1 MKTRFGLRTRL
12 TVFYTLVFGA
22 LLMALAAVSYRVLA
36 QQLDSDATTNLIEM
50 TNGLHGYL
58 RFDEGKPSIVYD
70 TTDPEEAAFVQR
82 ATRYYQ
88 IYDATTGALLTQSE
102 ALEPLGLAFTPRE
115 VKFFRDQPQL
125 HDIQTDYGRIRLTNS
140 VITGDKPSDVYLLQ
154 VGTLLAP
161 FDAAL
166 RRFLQ
171 LLLWGMP
178 AGLIVA
184 VLAGRAMAGVALA
197 PMARLA
203 AAARTID
210 AANLQQRLPVR
221 GTRDELDELAHSF
234 NDTLARVEDAVGEM
248 RQFSTAIAHEL
259 RTPIAALR
267 GEIELAA
274 MKPGA
279 TEEQRETAASQ
290 LEELD
295 KLKRLI
301 DQLLTLAR
309 AESGQ
314 IPLTHDRVE
323 LAPLVTSIVEQ
334 LEPVA
339 QAQDLSLVEEIAA
352 APAISGDAAWIE
364 RLLLNLLDNA
374 FKFTPAGGT
383 VTVRLAQSDGHAIL
397 EVRDTGV
404 GMAADVV
411 PHVFER
417 FYRGDPARSAGGFG
431 VGLGLSLVKW
441 IVDRHNG
448 TVTAAGTPGAGA
460 RFTVILKAI

>member
-1 MKTRFGLRTRL
+1 VKTKFGLRTRL
-12 TVFYTLVFGA
+12 TVFYTLIFGA
-22 LLMALAAVSYRVLA
+22 LLTGLAVVSYRVLA
-36 QQLDSDATTNLIEM
+36 GQLDYDATTGLEEM

-58 RFDEGKPSIVYD
+58 HFDGGKPEIVYD
-70 TTDPEEAAFVQR
+70 TSDPDEAAFVQR
-82 ATRYYQ
+82 ATRFYQ

-102 ALEPLGLAFTPRE
+102 AIEPLGLLFTPAE
-115 VKFFRDQPQL
+115 VRSFRDIPL

-140 VITGDKPSDVYLLQ
+140 VIAGEKPSEVFLLQ
-154 VGTLLAP
+154 VGVSLAVS
-161 FDAAL
+161 DAAL
-166 RRFLQ
+166 RRFLR

-178 AGLIVA
+178 AGLILA
-184 VLAGRAMAGVALA
+184 VIAGRSMAGIALR
-197 PMARLA
+197 PLERLA

-210 AANLQQRLPVR
+210 ATNLRQRLPVR
-221 GTRDELDELAHSF
+221 GSGDELDEVAHAF

-274 MKPGA
+274 MKTGA
-279 TEEQRETAASQ
+279 TAEQREIAASQ

-314 IPLTHDRVE
+314 IPLAHERVE
-323 LAPLVTSIVEQ
+323 LAPLVQSIVEQ
-334 LEPVA
+334 LESVA
-339 QAQDLSLVEEIAA
+339 QARGLTLTAEVAA
-352 APAISGDAAWIE
+352 RPAISGDPSWIE

-374 FKFTPAGGT
+374 FKFTPSGGS
-383 VTVRLAQSDGHAIL
+383 VTVRLSESDANAEL

-404 GMAADVV
+404 GMTSDVV

-448 TVTAAGTPGAGA
+448 TVSVVSNPGDGA
-460 RFTVILKAI
+460 RFVVNIKKI

>member
-1 MKTRFGLRTRL
+1 VKIRVSLRTRL
-12 TVFYTLVFGA
+12 TVFYTLVFGT
-22 LLMALAAVSYRVLA
+22 LLGVLAGVSYRVLA
-36 QQLDSDATTNLIEM
+36 EQLDYDATTNLEEM

-58 RFDEGKPSIVYD
+58 HFDDNKPAIVYD
-70 TTDPEEAAFVQR
+70 TGDPEEAAFVQR
-82 ATRYYQ
+82 ATRFYQ
-88 IYDATTGALLTQSE
+88 IYDATSGALLAQSE
-102 ALEPLGLAFTPRE
+102 TLEPLGLTFTPSE
-115 VKFFRDQPQL
+115 VRSFRDQPRL

-140 VITGDKPSDVYLLQ
+140 VITGDKPAQVYLLQ
-154 VGTLLAP
+154 VGTSLAVS
-161 FDAAL
+161 DAAL

-178 AGLIVA
+178 PGLLIA
-184 VLAGRAMAGVALA
+184 VVAGRWMAGVALA
-197 PMARLA
+197 PLERFA

-221 GTRDELDELAHSF
+221 GVGDELDEVAHAF

-274 MKPGA
+274 MRPGA
-279 TEEQRETAASQ
+279 TDEQRETAASQ

-314 IPLTHDRVE
+314 IPLARTRVP
-323 LAPLVTSIVEQ
+323 LAPLVESIVEQ

-339 QAQDLSLVEEIAA
+339 QAHDLTLLAEVTAG
-352 APAISGDAAWIE
+352 PAIEGDASWIE

-374 FKFTPAGGT
+374 FKFTPAGGA
-383 VTVRLAQSDGHAIL
+383 VTVRLSETDRDAVLDVL
-397 EVRDTGV
+397 DTGV
-404 GMAADVV
+404 GMAPDVV

-441 IVDRHNG
+441 IVDRHGG
-448 TVTAAGTPGAGA
+448 TVTASGSPGVGA
-460 RFTVILKAI
+460 RFTVTIKKI

>member
-1 MKTRFGLRTRL
+1 VKTTFSLRTRL
-12 TVFYTLVFGA
+12 TVFYTLVFGV
-22 LLMALAAVSYRVLA
+22 LLGVLGTVSYRVLA
-36 QQLDSDATTNLIEM
+36 EQLDSDATAGLLEM
-50 TNGLHGYL
+50 TSGLHGYL
-58 RFDEGKPSIVYD
+58 RFSGDKPEVVYD
-70 TTDPEEAAFVQR
+70 SSDPDEAAFVLR
-82 ATRYYQ
+82 ATRFYQ
-88 IYDATTGALLTQSE
+88 IYDATTGVLLEQSE
-102 ALEPLGLAFTPRE
+102 AIEPLGVIFTPRE
-115 VKFFRDQPQL
+115 VKSFLDQPRL

-140 VITGDKPSDVYLLQ
+140 VIVGDKPADVFLLQ
-154 VGTLLAP
+154 VGTSLAAS
-161 FDAAL
+161 DAAL
-166 RRFLQ
+166 HRFLQ
-171 LLLWGMP
+171 LLLWGTP
-178 AGLIVA
+178 AGLLIA
-184 VLAGRAMAGVALA
+184 VFVGRWMAGVALT
-197 PMARLA
+197 PLERFA

-210 AANLQQRLPVR
+210 AANLRQRLPVR
-221 GTRDELDELAHSF
+221 GSGDELDEVAHAF

-274 MKPGA
+274 RKPDA
-279 TEEQRETAASQ
+279 TEAQREAAASQ

-314 IPLTHDRVE
+314 IPLEHVRVE
-323 LAPLVTSIVEQ
+323 LAPLVESIVEQ

-339 QAQDLSLVEEIAA
+339 QARDLTLGVDVAA
-352 APAISGDAAWIE
+352 QPAILGDPGWIE

-374 FKFTPAGGT
+374 FKFTPPGGT
-383 VTVRLAQSDGHAIL
+383 VTVRLADEEGNALL
-397 EVRDTGV
+397 EVCDTGV
-404 GMAADVV
+404 GMTADVV

-441 IVDRHNG
+441 IVDQHNG
-448 TVTAAGTPGAGA
+448 SVAATAEPGAGA
-460 RFTVILKAI
+460 RFIVKIKKI

>member
-1 MKTRFGLRTRL
+1 MKTTFSLRTRL
-12 TVFYTLVFGA
+12 TVFYTLVFGV
-22 LLMALAAVSYRVLA
+22 LLGVLGTVSYRVLA
-36 QQLDSDATTNLIEM
+36 EQLDSDATAGLLEM
-50 TNGLHGYL
+50 TSGLHGYL
-58 RFDEGKPSIVYD
+58 RFSGGKPEVVYD
-70 TTDPEEAAFVQR
+70 SSDPDEAAFVLR
-82 ATRYYQ
+82 ATRFYQ
-88 IYDATTGALLTQSE
+88 IYDATTGVLLEQSE
-102 ALEPLGLAFTPRE
+102 AIEPLGVIFTPRE
-115 VKFFRDQPQL
+115 VKSFLDQPRL

-140 VITGDKPSDVYLLQ
+140 VIVGDKPADVFLLQ
-154 VGTLLAP
+154 VGTSLAAS
-161 FDAAL
+161 DAAL
-166 RRFLQ
+166 HRFLQ
-171 LLLWGMP
+171 LLLWGTP
-178 AGLIVA
+178 AGLLIA
-184 VLAGRAMAGVALA
+184 VFVGRWMAGVALT
-197 PMARLA
+197 PLERFA

-210 AANLQQRLPVR
+210 AANLRQRLPVR
-221 GTRDELDELAHSF
+221 GSGDELDEVAHAF

-274 MKPGA
+274 RKPDA
-279 TEEQRETAASQ
+279 TEAQREAAASQ

-314 IPLTHDRVE
+314 IPLEHVRVE
-323 LAPLVTSIVEQ
+323 LAPLVESIVEQ

-339 QAQDLSLVEEIAA
+339 QARDLTLSVDVAA
-352 APAISGDAAWIE
+352 QPAILGDPGWIE

-374 FKFTPAGGT
+374 FKFTPPGGT
-383 VTVRLAQSDGHAIL
+383 VTVRLADEGGNALL
-397 EVRDTGV
+397 EVCDTGV
-404 GMAADVV
+404 GMTADVV

-441 IVDRHNG
+441 IVDQHNG
-448 TVTAAGTPGAGA
+448 SVAATAEPGAGA
-460 RFTVILKAI
+460 RFIVKIKKI

>member
-1 MKTRFGLRTRL
+1 
-12 TVFYTLVFGA
+12 
-22 LLMALAAVSYRVLA
+22 
-36 QQLDSDATTNLIEM
+36 
-50 TNGLHGYL
+50 
-58 RFDEGKPSIVYD
+58 
-70 TTDPEEAAFVQR
+70 
-82 ATRYYQ
+82 
-88 IYDATTGALLTQSE
+88 
-102 ALEPLGLAFTPRE
+102 
-115 VKFFRDQPQL
+115 
-125 HDIQTDYGRIRLTNS
+125 
-140 VITGDKPSDVYLLQ
+140 
-154 VGTLLAP
+154 
-161 FDAAL
+161 
-166 RRFLQ
+166 
-171 LLLWGMP
+171 MP
-178 AGLIVA
+178 AGLIIA
-184 VLAGRAMAGVALA
+184 VIAGRAMAGVALA
-197 PMARLA
+197 PLARLA

-221 GTRDELDELAHSF
+221 GTGDELDNVARSF

-274 MKPGA
+274 MKPTT
-279 TEEQRETAASQ
+279 TEAQREIFASQ

-314 IPLTHDRVE
+314 IPLSHERIE
-323 LAPLVTSIVEQ
+323 LAPLVRSIVEQ

-339 QAQDLSLVEEIAA
+339 QAQGLSLDEAIVAQ
-352 APAISGDAAWIE
+352 PVISGDRAWIE

-374 FKFTPAGGT
+374 FKFTPSGGT
-383 VTVRLAQSDGHAIL
+383 VTVRLSEDDTHALL
-397 EVRDTGV
+397 EVSDTGI
-404 GMAADVV
+404 GMTPDVV

-448 TVTAAGTPGAGA
+448 TVEAAGTAGVGA
-460 RFTVILKAI
+460 RFTVKLLRS

>member
-1 MKTRFGLRTRL
+1 VKTKFGLRTRL
-12 TVFYTLVFGA
+12 TVFYTLIFGV
-22 LLMALAAVSYRVLA
+22 LLMVLAAVSYRVLS
-36 QQLDSDATTNLIEM
+36 QQLDSDATATLTEM

-70 TTDPEEAAFVQR
+70 NTDPNEAEFVQR
-82 ATRYYQ
+82 ATRFYQ
-88 IYDATTGALLTQSE
+88 IYDATSGALLTQSD
-102 ALEPLGLAFTPRE
+102 ALEPLGVLFTPQE
-115 VKFFRDQPQL
+115 VKRLRDQSF

-140 VITGDKPSDVYLLQ
+140 VVTGDSPTDLFLLQ
-154 VGTLLAP
+154 VGVSLAP
-161 FDAAL
+161 SDAAL
-166 RRFLQ
+166 RRFRR

-178 AGLIVA
+178 AGLIIA
-184 VLAGRAMAGVALA
+184 VIAGRAMAGLALA
-197 PMARLA
+197 PLARLA

-221 GTRDELDELAHSF
+221 GTGDELDKVAQSF

-274 MKPGA
+274 RKAGA
-279 TEEQRETAASQ
+279 TEEQREILASQ

-314 IPLTHDRVE
+314 IRLAHERVE
-323 LAPLVTSIVEQ
+323 LAPLVSSIVEQ

-339 QAQDLSLVEEIAA
+339 NAQGLQLIENITAR
-352 APAISGDAAWIE
+352 PAIEGDASWIE

-374 FKFTPAGGT
+374 FKFTPSGGS
-383 VTVRLAQSDGHAIL
+383 VTVSLSDREGQAVL
-397 EVRDTGV
+397 EVTDTGV
-404 GMAADVV
+404 GMTPDVV

-417 FYRGDPARSAGGFG
+417 FYRGDPARSGGFG

-441 IVDRHNG
+441 IVDRHSG
-448 TVTAAGTPGAGA
+448 TVTAAGTPGLGA
-460 RFTVILKAI
+460 RFTITLKSL

>member
-1 MKTRFGLRTRL
+1 VKTRFSLRTRL
-12 TVFYTLVFGA
+12 TVFYTLVFGV
-22 LLMALAAVSYRVLA
+22 LLVTLATVSYRVLA
-36 QQLDSDATTNLIEM
+36 QQLDSDATTGLVEM

-82 ATRYYQ
+82 ATRFYQ
-88 IYDATTGALLTQSE
+88 IYDATTGALLTQSD

-115 VKFFRDQPQL
+115 VKSFRDQPRL

-140 VITGDKPSDVYLLQ
+140 VITGDRPSDVYLLQ
-154 VGTLLAP
+154 VGASLAGS
-161 FDAAL
+161 DAAL

-171 LLLWGMP
+171 LLLWGTP
-178 AGLIVA
+178 AGLIIA
-184 VLAGRAMAGVALA
+184 VLAGRWMAGVALT
-197 PMARLA
+197 PLERFA

-221 GTRDELDELAHSF
+221 GAGDELDEVAHAF

-279 TEEQRETAASQ
+279 TEDQRATAASQ

-314 IPLTHDRVE
+314 IPLAHDRVE
-323 LAPLVTSIVEQ
+323 LAPVVTSIVEQ

-352 APAISGDAAWIE
+352 RPAVDGDAAWIE

-374 FKFTPAGGT
+374 FKFTPAGGS
-383 VTVRLAQSDGHAIL
+383 VTVRVSESDGYAIL
-397 EVRDTGV
+397 EVRDTGI
-404 GMAADVV
+404 GMAPDVV

-448 TVTAAGTPGAGA
+448 TVTAVSSPGAGA
-460 RFTVILKAI
+460 RFTVMLKAV

>member
-1 MKTRFGLRTRL
+1 VRTRFALRTRL
-12 TVFYTLVFGA
+12 TVFYTAVFG
-22 LLMALAAVSYRVLA
+22 LMLMVLATVSYRVLA
-36 QQLDSDATTNLIEM
+36 EQLDSDATASLVEM
-50 TNGLHGYL
+50 TNGLHGYVH
-58 RFDEGKPSIVYD
+58 FESPTPEIVYD
-70 TTDPEEAAFVQR
+70 SSDPEEAAFVQR
-82 ATRYYQ
+82 ATRFYQ
-88 IYDATTGALLTQSE
+88 IYDASSGTLLAQSE
-102 ALEPLGLAFTPRE
+102 AMEPLGLAFTPSE
-115 VKFFRDQPQL
+115 VKSFSDQPRL

-140 VITGDKPSDVYLLQ
+140 VITGEIPSRLYLLQ
-154 VGTLLAP
+154 VGASLAGM
-161 FDAAL
+161 DGAL
-166 RRFLQ
+166 RSFRS

-178 AGLIVA
+178 AGLLIA
-184 VLAGRAMAGVALA
+184 VVVGRWMAGVALT
-197 PMARLA
+197 PLERFA

-210 AANLQQRLPVR
+210 AANLRQRLPVR
-221 GTRDELDELAHSF
+221 GTGDELDEVAHAF

-248 RQFSTAIAHEL
+248 RQFSTALAHEL

-267 GEIELAA
+267 GEIELSA

-279 TEEQRETAASQ
+279 TEEQRESTASQ

-314 IPLTHDRVE
+314 IPLAHTRVE
-323 LAPLVTSIVEQ
+323 LAPIVESIVEQ

-339 QAQDLSLVEEIAA
+339 QAQGLTLVAEVAA
-352 APAISGDAAWIE
+352 HPAIEGDSGWIE

-374 FKFTPAGGT
+374 FKFTPAGGA
-383 VTVRLAQSDGHAIL
+383 VAVRLSEADGNAVL

-404 GMAADVV
+404 GMTADVI

-448 TVTAAGTPGAGA
+448 TVTAAAAPGAGA
-460 RFTVILKAI
+460 RFTVNIKKI